1 MFIDP
6 KICECT
12 LIKKVFFWAR
22 LFSSFYGYLSIF
34 VYFAQKTAEKS
45 FFTRW
50 WIYLAIIFKLS
61 FVIFCLL
68 ENGNIYM
75 RSCVE
80 QHVKLKYG
88 KSNDF
93 WLCGLFGMVGIKS
106 FWLFFTFNS
115 GFCVTVVFIYFLLLL
130 NGKTS
135 KLRIYGESVTLNCL
149 LNWNKN
155 IKKPGKLW

>member
-12 LIKKVFFWAR
+12 LIKKVFSR
-22 LFSSFYGYLSIF
+22 LFSSLYGYSSIF

-50 WIYLAIIFKLS
+50 IYLAIIFKLS

-68 ENGNIYM
+68 HKRY
-75 RSCVE
+75 VE

-93 WLCGLFGMVGIKS
+93 WLCGLFGMVDKK
-106 FWLFFTFNS
+106 FWLFSTFKKRVLCDS
-115 GFCVTVVFIYFLLLL
+115 RFHSFFLLLL

-135 KLRIYGESVTLNCL
+135 KAGN
-149 LNWNKN
+149 
-155 IKKPGKLW
+155 LW